1 MRNTFHIAT
10 AATAGAATAAI
21 AASAP
26 AFAAATGAP
35 EQVLA
40 SDRLGEVMLGLLAVV
55 AAIVAT
61 AWIGRRVLRLQPG
74 MDSRLRLV
82 GGLSLGPRERIVLVQ
97 AGDTQ
102 LLVGVAPGRVQT
114 LHVLDQP
121 LAAVPEERAV
131 SPAAPFARILE
142 RFGPARASAS
152 AEPAE
157 QPGERGAENAT
168 GSTQERPA

>member
-1 MRNTFHIAT
+1 MTVRNTSHVTAT
-10 AATAGAATAAI
+10 AVAAMI

-26 AFAAATGAP
+26 ARALAAAGGGP

-40 SDRLGEVMLGLLAVV
+40 SDRLGEVMLGLMAVV

-121 LAAVPEERAV
+121 LAVLADERTAA
-131 SPAAPFARILE
+131 PAAPFARILE
-142 RFGPARASAS
+142 RFQPARAE
-152 AEPAE
+152 AEPAG
-157 QPGERGAENAT
+157 QPPEPRAGRAADA
-168 GSTQERPA
+168 TQERPA